1 MTSLE
6 FLLPRTTGS
15 IAWKDEKNEPGVDT
29 KTLVDHR
36 FSVVQNMIEEATAD
50 FASALDSMRASLA
63 PIVVN
68 SIPTSGIEV
77 TEIGAAIPDFV
88 GTFDTVFSA
97 VLPEFSVSYT
107 EPEGKPDSSAFEW
120 EEGIFSLT
128 AELVDKL
135 AFWLLNGESAIPQAL
150 FDEMYLTAT
159 TALSED
165 VTARRLVL
173 VSEAA
178 ARGWDCPAEI
188 ESAKL
193 LQLERE
199 YSKGAAEVASNIAVK
214 NMELVQANFHKAVE
228 VSAQYIS
235 TQMDYNIRKNSAKID
250 FYVASVDAWVKQ
262 VDAEISRITAEVT
275 AFQGQV
281 EGYKAAALVYK
292 TEADV
297 FDSTVRA
304 YVALVEGMKAKIGAA
319 VESIKAEVMVYEVDS
334 KVAIENEKLRVEA
347 QIANNE
353 LGQRIAEADSN
364 FHAQLMASGMG
375 ALHVQAGV
383 SASHSTGEQV
393 GFSYQYGENYGE
405 QQSRSENTSTT
416 REVV

>member
-1 MTSLE
+1 MSDLE
-6 FLLPRTTGS
+6 FKLPTATG
-15 IAWKDEKNEPGVDT
+15 IINWKDEKDEPGVDT
-29 KTLVDHR
+29 KSLVDHR
-36 FSVVQNMIEEATAD
+36 FALVQDMIDEATAD
-50 FASALDSMRASLA
+50 FASALDAMRGALT
-63 PIVVN
+63 PIIVKD
-68 SIPTSGIEV
+68 IPSSGIE
-77 TEIGAAIPDFV
+77 TSDIDANIPDF
-88 GTFDTVFSA
+88 TASFDAVFNA
-97 VLPEFSVSYT
+97 ALPSFSVSYT
-107 EPEGKPDSSAFEW
+107 EPEGKPDPSAFEW
-120 EEGIFSLT
+120 EEGVFALT
-128 AELVDKL
+128 TELVDKL

-173 VSEAA
+173 LSEAA
-178 ARGWDCPAEI
+178 ARGWDCPEEI

-199 YSKGAAEVASNIAVK
+199 YSKGAAEVASNIAAK

-228 VSAQYIS
+228 VAAQYIA
-235 TQMDYNIRKNSAKID
+235 TQMDYNIKKNTAKID
-250 FYVASVDAWVKQ
+250 FYSAAVDAWVKQ
-262 VDAEISRITAEVT
+262 VEAEISRITAEVT
-275 AFQGQV
+275 AFQGQI

-319 VESIKAEVMVYEVDS
+319 VESIKAEVMVYEADA
-334 KVAIENEKLRVEA
+334 KTAIENEKLRVEA

-393 GFSYQYGENYGE
+393 GFNYQYGHSYSE
-405 QQSRSENTSTT
+405 QQSRSENTTHT
-416 REVV
+416 REIV